1 MRRVLP
7 YGVATGLAAFA
18 LFPLAWI
25 VLSSLKTNADL
36 YRFPPIYAPGSLS
49 LGFYGKVLSTTPFLS
64 FVANSVFVGLV
75 ATAIG
80 VAFAC
85 MAGYALARARFRGRG
100 LILRAILLA
109 YLFPQILIVIPLFTA
124 ISKLGLANTYA
135 GLVLAYVTFSF
146 PFSTWMLTAYFE
158 AVPVEIEEAGRMDGA
173 SNFTIFWR
181 LVLPLAAPGVVT
193 VAIFAFINAWNE
205 FLYALV
211 ILGGG
216 ERRTLPVGLYNFI
229 GGEFAQWGEM
239 MAATALTMVPTLA
252 LFLLI
257 QKRLAGGLTAGAVR
271 G

>member
-1 MRRVLP
+1 MIGRAAAYV
-7 YGVATGLAAFA
+7 VAIGLAAFA
-18 LFPLAWI
+18 LFPLAWML
-25 VLSSLKTNADL
+25 LSSLKTSAGI
-36 YRFPPIYAPGSLS
+36 YRFPPSYLPDGLS
-49 LGFYGKVLSTTPFLS
+49 FGFYEKVLSTTPFLN
-64 FVANSVFVGLV
+64 FVANSLIVGAL
-75 ATAIG
+75 ATLIG

-85 MAGYALARARFRGRG
+85 MAGYSLARARFRGRT

-124 ISKLGLANTYA
+124 ISKLGLANTYS
-135 GLVLAYVTFSF
+135 GLILAYITFSF

-158 AVPVEIEEAGRMDGA
+158 KIPAER
-173 SNFTIFWR
+173 S

-193 VAIFAFINAWNE
+193 VTIFAFINAWNE

-216 ERRTLPVGLYNFI
+216 ERRTLPVGLYNFV

-239 MAATALTMVPTLA
+239 MAATAMTMVPSLI
-252 LFLLI
+252 LFLLV